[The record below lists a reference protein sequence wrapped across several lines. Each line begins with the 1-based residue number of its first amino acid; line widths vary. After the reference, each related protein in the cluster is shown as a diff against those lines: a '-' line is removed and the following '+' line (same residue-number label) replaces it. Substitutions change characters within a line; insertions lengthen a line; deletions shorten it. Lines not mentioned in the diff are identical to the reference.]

1 MRTWVKICGVTRV
14 EDALVSFEHGAD
26 AIGLNFW
33 PGSKRFC
40 SVDRARAIVS
50 AVGPGALVFGVF
62 VRASREEIA
71 RTVREVGLTGV
82 QLHGGEPLAEA
93 EGWDLPVIRAVGA
106 SSRAVVA
113 LALAEADVRQQTA
126 PATFEKDAA
135 HAAVEKDAAAAA
147 VEKDAA
153 PAAVERDAAHA
164 AVPKEAAPAG
174 ASPRWSGHRLLLD
187 NASGGGSGVEVEA
200 SVLEGFDLRGTVVAG
215 GLTADNVAAI
225 VRRLSPFGVDTAGG
239 VEASPGIK
247 DAHRIEAFVR
257 EARRG

>member
-1 MRTWVKICGVTRV
+1 MSARRTWVKICGVTRV
-14 EDALVSFEHGAD
+14 EDARVAFECGAD

-40 SVDRARAIVS
+40 SIDRARGIV
-50 AVGPGALVFGVF
+50 ADVGPGVLVFGVF
-62 VRASREEIA
+62 VRASRAEIE

-82 QLHGGEPLAEA
+82 QFHGEEPLAEA
-93 EGWDLPVIRAVGA
+93 EGWSLPVIRAVGA
-106 SSRAVVA
+106 AGRSVVA
-113 LALAEADVRQQTA
+113 RALAEADVRDDARGTGLD
-126 PATFEKDAA
+126 AT
-135 HAAVEKDAAAAA
+135 
-147 VEKDAA
+147 
-153 PAAVERDAAHA
+153 
-164 AVPKEAAPAG
+164 
-174 ASPRWSGHRLLLD
+174 PRWSGHRLLLD

-200 SVLEGFDLRGTVVAG
+200 SVLEGFDLRRTVVAG

>member
-1 MRTWVKICGVTRV
+1 MSAMRTWVKICGVTRV
-14 EDALVSFEHGAD
+14 EDALVAFEHGAD

-50 AVGPGALVFGVF
+50 AVAPGALVFGVF

-113 LALAEADVRQQTA
+113 RALAEADIRQQA
-126 PATFEKDAA
+126 EY
-135 HAAVEKDAAAAA
+135 AA

-153 PAAVERDAAHA
+153 PAAVR
-164 AVPKEAAPAG
+164 KEAVPAG
-174 ASPRWSGHRLLLD
+174 ASSRWSGHRLLLD

-200 SVLEGFDLRGTVVAG
+200 SVLEGFDLRGALVAG

>member
-14 EDALVSFEHGAD
+14 EDARVAFECGAD

-40 SVDRARAIVS
+40 SVDLARGIV
-50 AVGPGALVFGVF
+50 ADVGPGALVFGVF
-62 VRASREEIA
+62 VRASRAAIEK
-71 RTVREVGLTGV
+71 TVREVGLTGV

-93 EGWDLPVIRAVGA
+93 EGWDLPVIRAIGA
-106 SSRAVVA
+106 AGRTVVTR
-113 LALAEADVRQQTA
+113 ALAEADVRDDA
-126 PATFEKDAA
+126 RSAGPGPA
-135 HAAVEKDAAAAA
+135 
-147 VEKDAA
+147 
-153 PAAVERDAAHA
+153 
-164 AVPKEAAPAG
+164 
-174 ASPRWSGHRLLLD
+174 PRWSGHRLLLD

-200 SVLEGFDLRGTVVAG
+200 SVLEGFDLRRALVAG

>member
-14 EDALVSFEHGAD
+14 EDARVAFECGAD

-40 SVDRARAIVS
+40 SVDRARAIVA

-62 VRASREEIA
+62 VRASRDEIA
-71 RTVREVGLTGV
+71 RTVNEVGLTGV
-82 QLHGGEPLAEA
+82 QLHGEEPLAEA

-113 LALAEADVRQQTA
+113 RALAEADVR
-126 PATFEKDAA
+126 PKAA
-135 HAAVEKDAAAAA
+135 YAAVEKDAAHA
-147 VEKDAA
+147 VEKEAA
-153 PAAVERDAAHA
+153 PAAVQ
-164 AVPKEAAPAG
+164 KEAAPAG

-200 SVLEGFDLRGTVVAG
+200 PLLEGFDLRGALVAG

>member
-14 EDALVSFEHGAD
+14 EDALVAFEHGAD

-62 VRASREEIA
+62 VRAPREEIA

-113 LALAEADVRQQTA
+113 RALAETDVRQA
-126 PATFEKDAA
+126 AEYAAVEKDTA
-135 HAAVEKDAAAAA
+135 HAAVEKDGS
-147 VEKDAA
+147 
-153 PAAVERDAAHA
+153 HA
-164 AVPKEAAPAG
+164 AVRKETVPAG

-200 SVLEGFDLRGTVVAG
+200 SVLEGFDLRGALVAG